1 MGDAP
6 TSGVLGAWAAKQILM
21 QTIEVSFVNRRKEKI
36 TADAINFTDAPGWLV
51 IKVGGTVAEMIPAT
65 VVKRLKFL
73 PTDTVEL
80 VAPAPTPA
88 PQVPVTTPLLR
99 LPTRRELMGARHVY
113 SPLLTQSR

>member
-1 MGDAP
+1 
-6 TSGVLGAWAAKQILM
+6 M

-51 IKVGGTVAEMIPAT
+51 IKIGGAVAEMIPAT

-73 PTDTVEL
+73 PTDTLEL
-80 VAPAPTPA
+80 VAPAPVVAQTTAVTP
-88 PQVPVTTPLLR
+88 PLLR

-113 SPLLTQSR
+113 SPLLTQAR